1 VRIASLKYALPTV
14 SRMLR
19 WIDRSKHAAFL
30 RTPDAFHS
38 SNIGLFMS
46 RNSHSVCVPSHAG
59 ATASDSERLLTK
71 DGRSMKSVGQV
82 RTVPPADES
91 SKVPRVH
98 KNGNRIGVNQRMRI
112 IQKYV
117 VGKTQVDIAKEE
129 GIDRESV
136 RRIVKAPEMD
146 SYVEAKRELWRGLCD
161 NALEVV
167 REKLKEGDKEVA
179 LRVLESNGVIPAP
192 GTRFNHNIQ
201 TSAKPSQDDRMNT
214 LRACFADVMMERAR
228 VFKTPMPELAEIA
241 EQQNI
246 KLDFDLNSASDEPG
260 EEDDES

>member
-1 VRIASLKYALPTV
+1 
-14 SRMLR
+14 
-19 WIDRSKHAAFL
+19 
-30 RTPDAFHS
+30 
-38 SNIGLFMS
+38 
-46 RNSHSVCVPSHAG
+46 
-59 ATASDSERLLTK
+59 LLTK
-71 DGRSMKSVGQV
+71 DGQSMKSVGQV

-112 IQKYV
+112 MHNYV

-161 NALEVV
+161 DALEVV

-179 LRVLESNGVIPAP
+179 LRILESNGVIPVP
-192 GTRFNHNIQ
+192 GTTFNIQ
-201 TSAKPSQDDRMNT
+201 PATKPTGDERVKELMG
-214 LRACFADVMMERAR
+214 AFAGVAIERAR
-228 VFKTPMPELAEIA
+228 VFKTPFPEVQEVADKIGV
-241 EQQNI
+241 
-246 KLDFDLNSASDEPG
+246 KLGFDLNGTSDGTAE
-260 EEDDES
+260 EEDYEI